1 MKSIFT
7 KATVMACL
15 LGPVIASAANPNQ
28 TVYTG
33 SSSSDAFTFSLD
45 ALSDVTIDYAWSD
58 MLLTKNG
65 QPQDY
70 NASSLHWTLSGAGQQ
85 SGSFIDGTGSGLTG
99 SGTLS
104 LAGLAQGAYTLTL
117 NGVWDDVT
125 LSGNG
130 NAGLINTAGQVNW
143 IDGDQT
149 VNQPELNSFNA
160 TAVLAI
166 PEPESY
172 TMVLAGLGL
181 MGLIT
186 RRRKS
191 NQA

>member
-1 MKSIFT
+1 MNSIFT

-15 LGPVIASAANPNQ
+15 LGPVIVAAANPNQ
-28 TVYTG
+28 TVYAG

-45 ALSDVTIDYAWSD
+45 ALSNVSIDYAWSD

-65 QPQDY
+65 PPHEY
-70 NASSLHWTLSGAGQQ
+70 NAASLQWTLSGAGQQ
-85 SGSFIDGTGSGLTG
+85 SGSFMDDTGSGLTG

-104 LAGLAQGAYTLTL
+104 LAGLTPGSYTLTL

-125 LSGNG
+125 LPGNG
-130 NAGLINTAGQVNW
+130 NAGLINTAGHVNW
-143 IDGDQT
+143 RDGDQT
-149 VNQPELNSFNA
+149 GNQPELNSFNA
-160 TAVLAI
+160 TTVFAI
-166 PEPESY
+166 PEPASY
-172 TMVLAGLGL
+172 AMVLVGLGL
-181 MGLIT
+181 MGLVT